1 MIVRLANFWCFIF
14 VFFNNEKNSHMNLY
28 FSKLFQKE
36 VHDGRQDKF
45 EIKESERQ
53 SWLSLAMIWT
63 GSMICIPCLMIG
75 GVIGTGLSLR
85 EVVLAVLAGYGIVC
99 IYMCLVG
106 MESCDTGMPTV
117 SMASSVLGKKG
128 AQFIISLMLAIACVG
143 WFGIQSAVCGESFSV
158 MIAGITGFE
167 IPSWIS
173 SIFWGIVMLLTAVY
187 GYNGLKILNFIA
199 VPALVI
205 VLVYSMILAFSSG
218 GLETV
223 MSFVPASRMSFISAV
238 SMVVASFALGGVI
251 SGDYSRYA
259 RSRKDVVKSTVL
271 GVFPSGMVMM
281 LIGAILSIVTGQYD
295 ISLVLAAVG
304 VPALGLVALV
314 LATWTTNVTNA
325 YSGGLAVSNL
335 FNGGEDKFRISCA
348 VAGLIGTVLAAV
360 GLLSKFE
367 FFLNILSALIPP
379 IAGVMIASYWI
390 VGKGRKENL
399 VQKEGWYLP
408 GIIAFAVG
416 ALVAYITGNIAVFF
430 IGPVNGIVVSM
441 VVYIILVNV
450 MDKGEIRK

>member
-1 MIVRLANFWCFIF
+1 M
-14 VFFNNEKNSHMNLY
+14 E
-28 FSKLFQKE
+28 
-36 VHDGRQDKF
+36 DKY

-75 GVIGTGLSLR
+75 GVLGAGLSLSG
-85 EVVLAVLAGYGIVC
+85 VILAVLAGYGIVC
-99 IYMCLVG
+99 LYMCLVG
-106 MESCDTGMPTV
+106 MESCDTGLPTV
-117 SMASSVLGKKG
+117 SMASAVLGEKG

-143 WFGIQSAVCGESFSV
+143 WFGIQSAVCGESFSAMV
-158 MIAGITGFE
+158 AGFTGFE

-173 SIFWGIVMLLTAVY
+173 SIFWGLVMLLTAVY

-199 VPALVI
+199 VPALLI
-205 VLVYSMILAFSSG
+205 VLAYSMFLALSGG
-218 GLETV
+218 GLETIKTF
-223 MSFVPASRMSFISAV
+223 SPSSQMSFISAV

-259 RSRKDVVKSTVL
+259 KSRKDVVKSTVL

-335 FNGGEDKFRISCA
+335 FGFGEDRFKVSCA
-348 VAGLIGTVLAAV
+348 VAGVIGTILAAA
-360 GLLSKFE
+360 GFLSEFE

-390 VGKGRKENL
+390 LGKGRKENL
-399 VQKEGWYLP
+399 RQKEGWYIP
-408 GIIAFAVG
+408 GIISFAAG
-416 ALVAYITGNIAVFF
+416 AVVAYVTGSIAVFL

-441 VVYIILVNV
+441 IVYVVLEKT
-450 MDKGEIRK
+450 MKKGEV

>member
-1 MIVRLANFWCFIF
+1 M
-14 VFFNNEKNSHMNLY
+14 E
-28 FSKLFQKE
+28 
-36 VHDGRQDKF
+36 DKF

-390 VGKGRKENL
+390 VGKSRKENL

>member
-1 MIVRLANFWCFIF
+1 M
-14 VFFNNEKNSHMNLY
+14 E
-28 FSKLFQKE
+28 
-36 VHDGRQDKF
+36 DKY

-53 SWLSLAMIWT
+53 SRLSLAMIWT

-75 GVIGTGLSLR
+75 GVLGAGLSLSG
-85 EVVLAVLAGYGIVC
+85 VILAVLAGYGIVC
-99 IYMCLVG
+99 LYMCLVG
-106 MESCDTGMPTV
+106 MESCDTGLPTV
-117 SMASSVLGKKG
+117 SMASAVLGEKG

-143 WFGIQSAVCGESFSV
+143 WFGIQSAVCGESFSAMV
-158 MIAGITGFE
+158 AGFTGFE

-173 SIFWGIVMLLTAVY
+173 SIFWGLVMLLTAVY

-199 VPALVI
+199 VPALLI
-205 VLVYSMILAFSSG
+205 VLAYSMFLALSGG
-218 GLETV
+218 GLETIKTF
-223 MSFVPASRMSFISAV
+223 SPSSQMSFISAV

-259 RSRKDVVKSTVL
+259 KSRKDVVKSTVL

-335 FNGGEDKFRISCA
+335 FGFGEDRFKVSCA
-348 VAGLIGTVLAAV
+348 VAGVIGTILAAA
-360 GLLSKFE
+360 GLLSEFE

-390 VGKGRKENL
+390 LGKGRKENL
-399 VQKEGWYLP
+399 RQKEGWYIP
-408 GIIAFAVG
+408 GIISFAAG
-416 ALVAYITGNIAVFF
+416 AVVAYVTGSIAVFL

-441 VVYIILVNV
+441 IVYVVLEKT
-450 MDKGEIRK
+450 MKKGEV

>member
-1 MIVRLANFWCFIF
+1 MM
-14 VFFNNEKNSHMNLY
+14 E
-28 FSKLFQKE
+28 
-36 VHDGRQDKF
+36 DKY

-75 GVIGTGLSLR
+75 GVLGSGLSLSG
-85 EVVLAVLAGYGIVC
+85 VILAVLVGYGIVC
-99 IYMCLVG
+99 LYMCLVG
-106 MESCDTGMPTV
+106 MESCDTGLPTV
-117 SMASSVLGKKG
+117 SMASAVLGEKG

-143 WFGIQSAVCGESFSV
+143 WFGIQSAVCGESFSAMV
-158 MIAGITGFE
+158 AGFTGFE

-173 SIFWGIVMLLTAVY
+173 SIFWGLVMLLTAVY

-199 VPALVI
+199 VPALLI
-205 VLVYSMILAFSSG
+205 VLAYSMFLALSGG
-218 GLETV
+218 GLETIKTF
-223 MSFVPASRMSFISAV
+223 SSSSQMSFISAV

-259 RSRKDVVKSTVL
+259 KSRKDVVKSTVL

-335 FNGGEDKFRISCA
+335 FGFGEDRFKVSCA
-348 VAGLIGTVLAAV
+348 VAGVIGTILAAA
-360 GLLSKFE
+360 GLLSEFE

-390 VGKGRKENL
+390 LGKGRKENL
-399 VQKEGWYLP
+399 RQKEGWYIP
-408 GIIAFAVG
+408 GIISFAAG
-416 ALVAYITGNIAVFF
+416 AVVAYVTGSISVFL

-441 VVYIILVNV
+441 IVYVVLEKT
-450 MDKGEIRK
+450 MKKGEV

>member
-1 MIVRLANFWCFIF
+1 M
-14 VFFNNEKNSHMNLY
+14 E
-28 FSKLFQKE
+28 
-36 VHDGRQDKF
+36 DKY

-75 GVIGTGLSLR
+75 GVLGSGLSLSG
-85 EVVLAVLAGYGIVC
+85 VILAVLVGYGIVC
-99 IYMCLVG
+99 LYMCLVG
-106 MESCDTGMPTV
+106 MESCDTGLPTV
-117 SMASSVLGKKG
+117 SMASAVLGEKG

-143 WFGIQSAVCGESFSV
+143 WFGIQSAVCGESFSAMV
-158 MIAGITGFE
+158 AGFTGFE

-173 SIFWGIVMLLTAVY
+173 SIFWGLVMLLTAVY

-199 VPALVI
+199 VPALLI
-205 VLVYSMILAFSSG
+205 VLAYSMFLALSGG
-218 GLETV
+218 GLETIKTF
-223 MSFVPASRMSFISAV
+223 SPSSQMSFISAV

-259 RSRKDVVKSTVL
+259 KSRKDVVKSTVL

-335 FNGGEDKFRISCA
+335 FGFGEDRFKVSCA
-348 VAGLIGTVLAAV
+348 VAGVIGTILAAA
-360 GLLSKFE
+360 GLLSEFE

-390 VGKGRKENL
+390 LGKGRKENL
-399 VQKEGWYLP
+399 RQKEGWYIP
-408 GIIAFAVG
+408 GIISFAAG
-416 ALVAYITGNIAVFF
+416 AVVAYVTGSIAVFL
-430 IGPVNGIVVSM
+430 IGPVNGIAVSM
-441 VVYIILVNV
+441 IVYVVLEKT
-450 MDKGEIRK
+450 MKKGEV

>member
-1 MIVRLANFWCFIF
+1 
-14 VFFNNEKNSHMNLY
+14 
-28 FSKLFQKE
+28 
-36 VHDGRQDKF
+36 
-45 EIKESERQ
+45 
-53 SWLSLAMIWT
+53 
-63 GSMICIPCLMIG
+63 
-75 GVIGTGLSLR
+75 
-85 EVVLAVLAGYGIVC
+85 
-99 IYMCLVG
+99 
-106 MESCDTGMPTV
+106 MP
-117 SMASSVLGKKG
+117 
-128 AQFIISLMLAIACVG
+128 
-143 WFGIQSAVCGESFSV
+143 
-158 MIAGITGFE
+158 
-167 IPSWIS
+167 
-173 SIFWGIVMLLTAVY
+173 
-187 GYNGLKILNFIA
+187 
-199 VPALVI
+199 
-205 VLVYSMILAFSSG
+205 
-218 GLETV
+218 
-223 MSFVPASRMSFISAV
+223 FISAV

-259 RSRKDVVKSTVL
+259 KSRKDVVKSTVL

>member
-1 MIVRLANFWCFIF
+1 MM
-14 VFFNNEKNSHMNLY
+14 E
-28 FSKLFQKE
+28 
-36 VHDGRQDKF
+36 DKY

-75 GVIGTGLSLR
+75 GVLGAGLSLSG
-85 EVVLAVLAGYGIVC
+85 VILAVLAGYGIVC
-99 IYMCLVG
+99 LYMCLVG
-106 MESCDTGMPTV
+106 MESCDTGLSTV
-117 SMASSVLGKKG
+117 SMASAVLGEKG

-143 WFGIQSAVCGESFSV
+143 WFGIQSAVCGESFSAMV
-158 MIAGITGFE
+158 AGFTGFE

-173 SIFWGIVMLLTAVY
+173 SIFWGLVMLLTAVY

-199 VPALVI
+199 VPALLI
-205 VLVYSMILAFSSG
+205 VLAYSMFLALSGG
-218 GLETV
+218 GLETIKTF
-223 MSFVPASRMSFISAV
+223 SPSSQMSFISAV

-259 RSRKDVVKSTVL
+259 KSRKDVVKSTVL

-335 FNGGEDKFRISCA
+335 FGFGEDRFKVSCA
-348 VAGLIGTVLAAV
+348 VAGVIGTILAAA
-360 GLLSKFE
+360 GLLSEFE

-390 VGKGRKENL
+390 LGKGRKENL
-399 VQKEGWYLP
+399 RQKEGWYIP
-408 GIIAFAVG
+408 GIISFAAG
-416 ALVAYITGNIAVFF
+416 AVVAYVTGSIAVFL

-441 VVYIILVNV
+441 IVYVVLEKT
-450 MDKGEIRK
+450 MKKGEV

>member
-1 MIVRLANFWCFIF
+1 MM
-14 VFFNNEKNSHMNLY
+14 E
-28 FSKLFQKE
+28 
-36 VHDGRQDKF
+36 DKY

-75 GVIGTGLSLR
+75 GVLGSGLSLSG
-85 EVVLAVLAGYGIVC
+85 VILAVLAGYGIVC
-99 IYMCLVG
+99 LYMCLVG
-106 MESCDTGMPTV
+106 MESCDTGLPTV
-117 SMASSVLGKKG
+117 SMASAVLGEKG

-143 WFGIQSAVCGESFSV
+143 WFGIQSAVCGESFSAMV
-158 MIAGITGFE
+158 AGFTGFE

-173 SIFWGIVMLLTAVY
+173 SIFWGLVMLLTAVY

-199 VPALVI
+199 VPALLI
-205 VLVYSMILAFSSG
+205 VLAYSMFLALSGG
-218 GLETV
+218 GLETIKTF
-223 MSFVPASRMSFISAV
+223 SPSSQMSFISAV

-259 RSRKDVVKSTVL
+259 KSRKDVVKSTVL

-335 FNGGEDKFRISCA
+335 FGFGEDRFKVSCA
-348 VAGLIGTVLAAV
+348 VAGVIGTILAAA
-360 GLLSKFE
+360 GLLSEFE

-390 VGKGRKENL
+390 LGKGRKENL
-399 VQKEGWYLP
+399 MQKEGWYIP
-408 GIIAFAVG
+408 GIISFAAG
-416 ALVAYITGNIAVFF
+416 AVVAYVTGSIAVFL

-441 VVYIILVNV
+441 IVYVVLEKT
-450 MDKGEIRK
+450 MKKGEV

>member
-1 MIVRLANFWCFIF
+1 MEDR
-14 VFFNNEKNSHMNLY
+14 Y
-28 FSKLFQKE
+28 
-36 VHDGRQDKF
+36 

-53 SWLSLAMIWT
+53 SWLSLAFVWT

-75 GVIGTGLSLR
+75 GVLGTGLSLGN
-85 EVVLAVLAGYGIVC
+85 VVLAVLVGYGIVC
-99 IYMCLVG
+99 AYMCLIG
-106 MESCDTGMPTV
+106 MESCDTGLPTV
-117 SMASSVLGKKG
+117 SMAASVLGRKG

>member
-1 MIVRLANFWCFIF
+1 MM
-14 VFFNNEKNSHMNLY
+14 E
-28 FSKLFQKE
+28 
-36 VHDGRQDKF
+36 DKY

-75 GVIGTGLSLR
+75 GVLGAGLSLSG
-85 EVVLAVLAGYGIVC
+85 VILAVLAGYGIVC
-99 IYMCLVG
+99 LYMCLVG
-106 MESCDTGMPTV
+106 MESCDTGLPTV
-117 SMASSVLGKKG
+117 SMASAVLGEKG

-143 WFGIQSAVCGESFSV
+143 WFGIQSAVCGESFSAMV
-158 MIAGITGFE
+158 AGFTGFE

-173 SIFWGIVMLLTAVY
+173 SIFWGLVMLLTAVY

-199 VPALVI
+199 VPALLI
-205 VLVYSMILAFSSG
+205 VLAYSMFLALSGG
-218 GLETV
+218 GLETIKTF
-223 MSFVPASRMSFISAV
+223 SPSSQMSFISAV

-259 RSRKDVVKSTVL
+259 KSRKDVVKSTVL

-335 FNGGEDKFRISCA
+335 FGFGEDRFKVSCA
-348 VAGLIGTVLAAV
+348 VAGVIGTILAAA
-360 GLLSKFE
+360 GLLSEFE

-390 VGKGRKENL
+390 LGKGRKENL
-399 VQKEGWYLP
+399 RQKEGWYIP
-408 GIIAFAVG
+408 GIISFAAG
-416 ALVAYITGNIAVFF
+416 AVVAYVTGSIAVFL

-441 VVYIILVNV
+441 IVYVVLEKT
-450 MDKGEIRK
+450 MKKGEV

>member
-1 MIVRLANFWCFIF
+1 M
-14 VFFNNEKNSHMNLY
+14 E
-28 FSKLFQKE
+28 
-36 VHDGRQDKF
+36 DKF

-106 MESCDTGMPTV
+106 IESCDTGMPTV

>member
-1 MIVRLANFWCFIF
+1 MM
-14 VFFNNEKNSHMNLY
+14 E
-28 FSKLFQKE
+28 
-36 VHDGRQDKF
+36 DKY

-75 GVIGTGLSLR
+75 GVLGAGLSLSG
-85 EVVLAVLAGYGIVC
+85 VILAVLAGYGIVC
-99 IYMCLVG
+99 LYMCLVG
-106 MESCDTGMPTV
+106 MESCDTGLPTV
-117 SMASSVLGKKG
+117 SMASAVLGEKG

-143 WFGIQSAVCGESFSV
+143 WFGIQSAVCGESFSAMV
-158 MIAGITGFE
+158 AGFTGFE

-173 SIFWGIVMLLTAVY
+173 SIFWGLVMLLTAVY

-199 VPALVI
+199 VPALLI
-205 VLVYSMILAFSSG
+205 VLSYSMFLALSGG
-218 GLETV
+218 GLETIKTF
-223 MSFVPASRMSFISAV
+223 SPSSQMSFISAV

-259 RSRKDVVKSTVL
+259 KSRKDVVKSTVL

-335 FNGGEDKFRISCA
+335 FGFGEDRFKVSCA
-348 VAGLIGTVLAAV
+348 VAGVIGTILAAA
-360 GLLSKFE
+360 GLLSEFE

-390 VGKGRKENL
+390 LGKGRKENL
-399 VQKEGWYLP
+399 RQKEGWYIP
-408 GIIAFAVG
+408 GIISFAAG
-416 ALVAYITGNIAVFF
+416 AVVAYVTGSIAVFL
-430 IGPVNGIVVSM
+430 IGPVNGIAVSM
-441 VVYIILVNV
+441 IVYVVLEKT
-450 MDKGEIRK
+450 MKKGEV

>member
-1 MIVRLANFWCFIF
+1 MM
-14 VFFNNEKNSHMNLY
+14 E
-28 FSKLFQKE
+28 
-36 VHDGRQDKF
+36 DKY

-75 GVIGTGLSLR
+75 GVLGAGLSLSG
-85 EVVLAVLAGYGIVC
+85 VILAVLAGYGIVC
-99 IYMCLVG
+99 LYMCLVG
-106 MESCDTGMPTV
+106 MESCDTGLPTV
-117 SMASSVLGKKG
+117 SMASAVLGEKG

-143 WFGIQSAVCGESFSV
+143 WFGIQSAVCGESFSAMV
-158 MIAGITGFE
+158 AGFTGFE

-173 SIFWGIVMLLTAVY
+173 SIFWGLVMLLTAVY

-199 VPALVI
+199 VPALLI
-205 VLVYSMILAFSSG
+205 VLAYSMFLALSGG
-218 GLETV
+218 GLETIKTF
-223 MSFVPASRMSFISAV
+223 SPSSQMSFISAV

-259 RSRKDVVKSTVL
+259 KSRKDVVKSTVL

-335 FNGGEDKFRISCA
+335 FGFGEDRFKVSCA
-348 VAGLIGTVLAAV
+348 VAGVIGTILAAA
-360 GLLSKFE
+360 GLLSEFE

-390 VGKGRKENL
+390 LGKGRKENL
-399 VQKEGWYLP
+399 MQKEGWYIP
-408 GIIAFAVG
+408 GIISFAAG
-416 ALVAYITGNIAVFF
+416 AVVAYVTGIIAVFL

-441 VVYIILVNV
+441 IVYVVLEKT
-450 MDKGEIRK
+450 MKKGEV

>member
-1 MIVRLANFWCFIF
+1 M
-14 VFFNNEKNSHMNLY
+14 E
-28 FSKLFQKE
+28 
-36 VHDGRQDKF
+36 DKY

-75 GVIGTGLSLR
+75 GVLGAGLSLSG
-85 EVVLAVLAGYGIVC
+85 VILAVLAGYGIVC
-99 IYMCLVG
+99 LYMCLVG
-106 MESCDTGMPTV
+106 MESCDTGLPTV
-117 SMASSVLGKKG
+117 SMASAVLGEKG

-143 WFGIQSAVCGESFSV
+143 WFGIQSAVCGESFSAMV
-158 MIAGITGFE
+158 ADFTGFE

-173 SIFWGIVMLLTAVY
+173 SIFWGLVMLLTAVY

-199 VPALVI
+199 VPALLI
-205 VLVYSMILAFSSG
+205 VLAYSMFLALSGG
-218 GLETV
+218 GLETIKTF
-223 MSFVPASRMSFISAV
+223 SPSSQMSFISAV

-259 RSRKDVVKSTVL
+259 KSRKDVVKSTVL

-335 FNGGEDKFRISCA
+335 FGFGEDRFKVSCA
-348 VAGLIGTVLAAV
+348 VAGVIGTILAAA
-360 GLLSKFE
+360 GLLSEFE

-390 VGKGRKENL
+390 LGKGRKENL
-399 VQKEGWYLP
+399 RQKEGWYIP
-408 GIIAFAVG
+408 GIISFAAG
-416 ALVAYITGNIAVFF
+416 AVVAYVTGSIAVFL

-441 VVYIILVNV
+441 IVYVVLEKT
-450 MDKGEIRK
+450 MKKGEV

>member
-1 MIVRLANFWCFIF
+1 M
-14 VFFNNEKNSHMNLY
+14 E
-28 FSKLFQKE
+28 
-36 VHDGRQDKF
+36 DKY

-75 GVIGTGLSLR
+75 GVLGSGLSLSG
-85 EVVLAVLAGYGIVC
+85 VILAVLAGYGIVC
-99 IYMCLVG
+99 LYMCLVG
-106 MESCDTGMPTV
+106 MESCDTGLPTV
-117 SMASSVLGKKG
+117 SMASAVLGEKG

-143 WFGIQSAVCGESFSV
+143 WFGIQSAVCGESFSAMV
-158 MIAGITGFE
+158 AGFTGFE

-173 SIFWGIVMLLTAVY
+173 SIFWGLVMLLTAVY

-199 VPALVI
+199 VPALLI
-205 VLVYSMILAFSSG
+205 VLAYSMFLALSGG
-218 GLETV
+218 GLETIKTF
-223 MSFVPASRMSFISAV
+223 SPSSQMSFISAV

-259 RSRKDVVKSTVL
+259 KSRKDVVKSTVL

-335 FNGGEDKFRISCA
+335 FGFGEDRFKVSCA
-348 VAGLIGTVLAAV
+348 VAGVIGTILAAA
-360 GLLSKFE
+360 GLLSEFE

-390 VGKGRKENL
+390 LGKGRKENL
-399 VQKEGWYLP
+399 RQKEGWYIP
-408 GIIAFAVG
+408 GIISFAAG
-416 ALVAYITGNIAVFF
+416 AVVAYVTGSIAVFL

-441 VVYIILVNV
+441 IVYVVLEKT
-450 MDKGEIRK
+450 MKKGEV

>member
-1 MIVRLANFWCFIF
+1 M
-14 VFFNNEKNSHMNLY
+14 E
-28 FSKLFQKE
+28 
-36 VHDGRQDKF
+36 DKY
-45 EIKESERQ
+45 EIQ

-75 GVIGTGLSLR
+75 GVLGAGLSLSG
-85 EVVLAVLAGYGIVC
+85 VILAVLAGYGIVC
-99 IYMCLVG
+99 LYMCLVG
-106 MESCDTGMPTV
+106 MESCDTGLPTV
-117 SMASSVLGKKG
+117 SMASAVLGEKG

-143 WFGIQSAVCGESFSV
+143 WFGIQSAVCGESFSAMV
-158 MIAGITGFE
+158 AGFTGFE

-173 SIFWGIVMLLTAVY
+173 SIFWGLVMLLTAVY

-199 VPALVI
+199 VPALLI
-205 VLVYSMILAFSSG
+205 VLAYSMFLALSGG
-218 GLETV
+218 GLETIKTF
-223 MSFVPASRMSFISAV
+223 SPSSQMSFISAV

-259 RSRKDVVKSTVL
+259 KSRKDVVKSTVL

-335 FNGGEDKFRISCA
+335 FGFGEDRFKVSCA
-348 VAGLIGTVLAAV
+348 VAGVIGTILAAA
-360 GLLSKFE
+360 GLLSEFE

-390 VGKGRKENL
+390 LGKGRKENL
-399 VQKEGWYLP
+399 RQKEGWYIP
-408 GIIAFAVG
+408 GIISFAAG
-416 ALVAYITGNIAVFF
+416 AVVAYVTGSIAVFL

-441 VVYIILVNV
+441 IVYVVLEKT
-450 MDKGEIRK
+450 MKKGEV

>member
-1 MIVRLANFWCFIF
+1 M
-14 VFFNNEKNSHMNLY
+14 E
-28 FSKLFQKE
+28 
-36 VHDGRQDKF
+36 DKF

-75 GVIGTGLSLR
+75 GVIGTGLSLG

-335 FNGGEDKFRISCA
+335 FNGGEDKFRISCV

>member
-1 MIVRLANFWCFIF
+1 MM
-14 VFFNNEKNSHMNLY
+14 E
-28 FSKLFQKE
+28 
-36 VHDGRQDKF
+36 DKY

-75 GVIGTGLSLR
+75 GVLGSGLSLSG
-85 EVVLAVLAGYGIVC
+85 VILAVLVGYGIVC
-99 IYMCLVG
+99 LYMCLVG
-106 MESCDTGMPTV
+106 MESCDTGLPTV
-117 SMASSVLGKKG
+117 SMASAVLGEKG

-143 WFGIQSAVCGESFSV
+143 WFGIQSAVCGESFSAMV
-158 MIAGITGFE
+158 AGFTGFE

-173 SIFWGIVMLLTAVY
+173 SIFWGLVMLLTAVY

-199 VPALVI
+199 VPALLI
-205 VLVYSMILAFSSG
+205 VLAYSMFLALSGG
-218 GLETV
+218 GLETIKTF
-223 MSFVPASRMSFISAV
+223 SPSSQMSFISAV

-259 RSRKDVVKSTVL
+259 KSRKDVVKSTVL

-335 FNGGEDKFRISCA
+335 FGFGEDRFKVSCA
-348 VAGLIGTVLAAV
+348 VAGVIGTILAAA
-360 GLLSKFE
+360 GLLSEFE

-390 VGKGRKENL
+390 LGKGRKENL
-399 VQKEGWYLP
+399 RQKEGWYIP
-408 GIIAFAVG
+408 GIISFAAG
-416 ALVAYITGNIAVFF
+416 AVVAYVTGSIAVFL
-430 IGPVNGIVVSM
+430 IGPVNGIAVSM
-441 VVYIILVNV
+441 IVYVVLEKT
-450 MDKGEIRK
+450 MKKGEV

>member
-1 MIVRLANFWCFIF
+1 MM
-14 VFFNNEKNSHMNLY
+14 E
-28 FSKLFQKE
+28 
-36 VHDGRQDKF
+36 DKY

-75 GVIGTGLSLR
+75 GVLGAGLSLSG
-85 EVVLAVLAGYGIVC
+85 VILAVLAGYGIVC
-99 IYMCLVG
+99 LYMCLVG
-106 MESCDTGMPTV
+106 MESCDTGLPTV
-117 SMASSVLGKKG
+117 SMASAVLGEKG

-143 WFGIQSAVCGESFSV
+143 WFGIQSAVCGESFSAMV
-158 MIAGITGFE
+158 AGFTGFE

-173 SIFWGIVMLLTAVY
+173 SIFWGLVMLLTAVY

-199 VPALVI
+199 VPALLI
-205 VLVYSMILAFSSG
+205 VLAYSMFLALSGG
-218 GLETV
+218 GLETIKTF
-223 MSFVPASRMSFISAV
+223 SPSSQMSFISAV

-259 RSRKDVVKSTVL
+259 KSRKDVVKSTVL

-335 FNGGEDKFRISCA
+335 FGFGEDRFKVSCA
-348 VAGLIGTVLAAV
+348 VAGVIGTILAAA
-360 GLLSKFE
+360 GLLSEFE

-390 VGKGRKENL
+390 LGKGRKENL
-399 VQKEGWYLP
+399 RQKEGWYIP
-408 GIIAFAVG
+408 GIISFAAG
-416 ALVAYITGNIAVFF
+416 AVVAYVTGSIAVFL

-441 VVYIILVNV
+441 IVYAVLEKT
-450 MDKGEIRK
+450 MKKGEV

>member
-1 MIVRLANFWCFIF
+1 MM
-14 VFFNNEKNSHMNLY
+14 E
-28 FSKLFQKE
+28 
-36 VHDGRQDKF
+36 DKY

-75 GVIGTGLSLR
+75 GVLGSGLSLSG
-85 EVVLAVLAGYGIVC
+85 VILAVLAGYGIVC
-99 IYMCLVG
+99 LYMCLVG
-106 MESCDTGMPTV
+106 MESCDTGLPTV
-117 SMASSVLGKKG
+117 SMASAVLGEKG

-143 WFGIQSAVCGESFSV
+143 WFGIQSAVCGESFSAMV
-158 MIAGITGFE
+158 AGFTGFE

-173 SIFWGIVMLLTAVY
+173 SIFWGLVMLLTAVY

-199 VPALVI
+199 VPALLI
-205 VLVYSMILAFSSG
+205 VLAYSMFLALSGG
-218 GLETV
+218 GLETIKTF
-223 MSFVPASRMSFISAV
+223 SPSSQMSFISAV

-259 RSRKDVVKSTVL
+259 KSRKDVVKSTVL

-335 FNGGEDKFRISCA
+335 FGFGEDRFKVSCA
-348 VAGLIGTVLAAV
+348 VAGVIGTILAAA
-360 GLLSKFE
+360 GLLSEFE

-390 VGKGRKENL
+390 LGKGRKENL
-399 VQKEGWYLP
+399 RQKEGWYIP
-408 GIIAFAVG
+408 GIISFAAG
-416 ALVAYITGNIAVFF
+416 AVVAYVTGSIAVFL
-430 IGPVNGIVVSM
+430 IGPVNGIAVSM
-441 VVYIILVNV
+441 IVYVVLEKT
-450 MDKGEIRK
+450 MKKGEV

>member
-1 MIVRLANFWCFIF
+1 M
-14 VFFNNEKNSHMNLY
+14 E
-28 FSKLFQKE
+28 
-36 VHDGRQDKF
+36 DKY

-75 GVIGTGLSLR
+75 GVLGAGLSLSG
-85 EVVLAVLAGYGIVC
+85 VILAVLAGYGIVC
-99 IYMCLVG
+99 LYMCLVG
-106 MESCDTGMPTV
+106 MESCDTGLPTV
-117 SMASSVLGKKG
+117 SMASAVLGEKG

-143 WFGIQSAVCGESFSV
+143 WFGIQSAVCGESFSAMV
-158 MIAGITGFE
+158 AGFTGFE

-173 SIFWGIVMLLTAVY
+173 SIFWGLVMLLTAVY

-199 VPALVI
+199 VPALLI
-205 VLVYSMILAFSSG
+205 VLAYSMFLALSGG
-218 GLETV
+218 GLETIKTF
-223 MSFVPASRMSFISAV
+223 SPSSQMSFISAV

-259 RSRKDVVKSTVL
+259 KSRKDVVKSTVL

-335 FNGGEDKFRISCA
+335 FGFGEDRFKVSCA
-348 VAGLIGTVLAAV
+348 VAGVIGTILAAA
-360 GLLSKFE
+360 GLLSEFE

-390 VGKGRKENL
+390 LGKGRKENL
-399 VQKEGWYLP
+399 MQKEGWYIP
-408 GIIAFAVG
+408 GIISFAAG
-416 ALVAYITGNIAVFF
+416 AVVAYVTGSIAVFL

-441 VVYIILVNV
+441 IVYVVLEKT
-450 MDKGEIRK
+450 MKKGEV